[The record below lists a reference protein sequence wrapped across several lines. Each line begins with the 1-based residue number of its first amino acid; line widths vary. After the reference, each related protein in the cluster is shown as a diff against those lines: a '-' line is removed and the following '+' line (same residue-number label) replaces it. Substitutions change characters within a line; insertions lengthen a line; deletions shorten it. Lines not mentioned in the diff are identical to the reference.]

1 MNNKGLILKKGDT
14 ILYIFLIMVISLLC
28 NISSHPIIQKLS
40 QVSIE
45 YTWKIY
51 IASKILTFLK
61 LTWRII
67 LQGKLPGGK
76 LVRNLQCI
84 LLCF

>member
-1 MNNKGLILKKGDT
+1 
-14 ILYIFLIMVISLLC
+14 MVIIV

-51 IASKILTFLK
+51 IASKTLVFLK
-61 LTWRII
+61 LTWKI
-67 LQGKLPGGK
+67 LFCKGNYLGE
-76 LVRNLQCI
+76 N
-84 LLCF
+84 